1 MLLCCCVYLRSTNQI
16 QHVNQ
21 LLQTTNQFVFY
32 LLIPRWYQRLL
43 CDATSGSFEAS
54 WGPRC
59 DYIDGGGSRNK
70 VTRINWYET
79 SSVFLRHVVTFDL
92 WKLGGGEPVNWTK
105 MRMMPEIH
113 TSFFSKVYKLLF
125 TWSSSCVSIGSV
137 ERDEIIRGTQRFST
151 SPLIHVLPPQTD
163 RFPLRSLPSSFLSL
177 QFSSSSSFTASFCHH
192 SFLKTQFLRPL
203 LHILFSCLLLW
214 SLMRRRC
221 WMIREHL
228 RHPPPDYCVW
238 EHVVFMC
245 CAS

>member
-1 MLLCCCVYLRSTNQI
+1 MLLCYCVYLRSTNQI

-163 RFPLRSLPSSFLSL
+163 RFPSQESAVIFSITSILQLLFFYRKLLSSFIFKNSISSAFITYSL
-177 QFSSSSSFTASFCHH
+177 
-192 SFLKTQFLRPL
+192 
-203 LHILFSCLLLW
+203 
-214 SLMRRRC
+214 
-221 WMIREHL
+221 
-228 RHPPPDYCVW
+228 
-238 EHVVFMC
+238 
-245 CAS
+245 